1 MSKLLVIDRR
11 RRVTFVAQDAK
22 EADFIAKDDALGVET
37 IEHCLEEYGRCDGTD
52 FTIIPEEWENPEDKN
67 LPEIT
72 KALGRYESTLFATQK
87 NMLSMLDEMEA
98 FQVRAILKD
107 LLDEAI
113 EIKEQE
119 KEVK

>member
-22 EADFIAKDDALGVET
+22 EADFIAKDDALGEEQ
-37 IEHCLEEYGRCDGTD
+37 IAWSIEEYGRCDGTD
-52 FTIIPEEWENPEDKN
+52 FTILPEEWENPEDKN

-87 NMLSMLDEMEA
+87 NMLSMLDGMEA
-98 FQVRAILKD
+98 YQVRAVLNT